1 MKKLRTILLILLSL
15 VLFKE
20 TDMILAA
27 DSSNEQPV
35 TEKYTLDNG
44 LTVILEQNHA
54 SPVVAVNVW
63 VKVGSACE
71 VEGEFGLA
79 HVHEHMLFKGTEK
92 RGVGEIARVI
102 ESSGGDINAFT
113 SFDETVY
120 YVVIASRFAETALD
134 VLSDAVTS
142 STFDPEELSKE
153 LEVVLEEIRRGE
165 DSPSR
170 VLSQKMFAE
179 AYKHHTYKRPVI
191 GTSES
196 VKSFTRE
203 GILDF
208 YKKWYSPDNMV
219 VVVVGDFN
227 ESEIKE
233 KINKTFG
240 KINKTPIPECDI
252 PVEPRQNK
260 INPFVISKD
269 IKEGYFVI
277 AFHGPAANSDD
288 TPVLDV
294 LSNILGGGESS
305 RLYRNIKEEKGI
317 VNSIYSYSFT
327 PKDPGL
333 FVIGGTLKPENSKE
347 ALTEALSELYK
358 LKNEKVSNDELN
370 KAKVN
375 IESDTIY
382 TKETMQGQA
391 QKLGFY
397 EVETGDY
404 VFEKEYLEKVSNVT
418 ADDIVRVANKYFN
431 NDNMTPGFLLP
442 SENVSINV
450 NEISQIAEKVSKM
463 ADSKPE
469 QKSSDSVEQV
479 FKTKLDNGITLLVKE
494 NHAVP
499 IFAARAVFLGGVR
512 FENEKN
518 NGISNLLS
526 DMFTRGT
533 TKRTA
538 EDIAVEVES
547 LAAEIDGFSGKNSI
561 GVAVESLSKN
571 FDKTIDI
578 FSDVIINPTFPEDE
592 IDRAKREIL
601 ASINRQGDNPIRT
614 AVNTFLSTLYTKHP
628 YRFDSLG
635 KPEVVEKFTKQ
646 DLQKFY
652 KKYINPENMVIS
664 VAGDVDTEKVVASL
678 NKQFSG
684 FKGNKLSLPSL
695 KAENR
700 AKSIRESTVTQKDK
714 AQAHILLGFLAP
726 DLNDND
732 QYAFEILNTVLAG
745 QGGRLFTELR
755 DMRSLAY
762 SVTSFYTPGLEPG
775 YFGVYIGTAPQKENE
790 AIDGMKEQLEL
801 LLAKGI
807 TDDELSRA
815 QQYLVGNFEIG
826 LQQNSSQAA
835 RIAFDEIYGQ
845 GYKEYQKYPERIM
858 SVTKEDVLRVAK
870 KYIDL
875 KKYTIT
881 VLRPE

>member
-1 MKKLRTILLILLSL
+1 MHKMNIFRIFLLFLTIFFLL
-15 VLFKE
+15 KE
-20 TDMILAA
+20 NHMILAA
-27 DSSNEQPV
+27 GEI

-54 SPVVAVNVW
+54 SSVVAVNVW

-71 VEGEFGLA
+71 VEGEYGLA

-170 VLSQKMFAE
+170 VLSQKMFSE
-179 AYKHHTYKRPVI
+179 AFKHHTYKRPVI

-203 GILDF
+203 GILKF

-219 VVVVGDFN
+219 LVVVGDFN
-227 ESEIKE
+227 KSDIKD
-233 KINKTFG
+233 KINETFG
-240 KINKTPIPECDI
+240 KISKTPIPKCDI
-252 PVEPRQNK
+252 PVEPAQKK

-269 IKEGYFVI
+269 IKEGYFVV
-277 AFHGPAANSDD
+277 AFHGPEANSDD

-305 RLYRNIKEEKGI
+305 HLYRRIKEEKGI

-347 ALTEALSELYK
+347 AFREALSELYK
-358 LKNEKVSNDELN
+358 LKIEKVSTDELQ

-418 ADDIVRVANKYFN
+418 ADDIVRVANKYFY

-442 SENVSINV
+442 SDSVTINV
-450 NEISQIAEKVSKM
+450 NDIEQIADNVSKQTLNK
-463 ADSKPE
+463 SEKEPPE
-469 QKSSDSVEQV
+469 IKEEV
-479 FKTKLDNGITLLVKE
+479 FKSKLDNGITLLVKE

-518 NGISNLLS
+518 NGLSNLLS

-533 TKRTA
+533 TTRTA

-547 LAAEIDGFSGKNSI
+547 LAAEIDGFSGRNSI
-561 GVAVESLSKN
+561 GVTVESLSKN
-571 FDKTIDI
+571 FDKTMDI
-578 FSDVIINPTFPEDE
+578 FSDVILNSNFPEEE
-592 IDRAKREIL
+592 IERARREVL
-601 ASINRQGDNPIRT
+601 ANINRQQDNPIRI
-614 AVNTFLSTLYTKHP
+614 AINTFLSTLYMSHP
-628 YRFDSLG
+628 YRFDTLG
-635 KPEVVEKFTKQ
+635 THKTVEKFSRQ

-652 KKYINPENMVIS
+652 KKYINPENMVIAI
-664 VAGDVDTEKVVASL
+664 AGDVDTEKVIESI
-678 NKQFSG
+678 NKHFSD
-684 FKGNKLSLPSL
+684 FKGEKLSLPAI
-695 KAENR
+695 KPENP
-700 AKSIRESTVTQKDK
+700 ASSVRESAVSQKDK

-726 DLNDND
+726 DLSDDD
-732 QYAFEILNTVLAG
+732 QYAFEIMNTVLAG

-775 YFGVYIGTAPQKENE
+775 YFGVYIGTAPQKEKE
-790 AIDGMKEQLEL
+790 AIDGIKEQLSL
-801 LLAKGI
+801 LLEKGI
-807 TDDELSRA
+807 TGDELERA
-815 QQYLVGNFEIG
+815 QNYLVGNFEIG

-845 GYKEYQKYPERIM
+845 GHDDYTRYAKKIM
-858 SVTKEDVLRVAK
+858 SVKTDDVLRVAK
-870 KYIDL
+870 RYIDL
-875 KKYTIT
+875 DKYTIT
-881 VLRPE
+881 VLRPEG

>member
-1 MKKLRTILLILLSL
+1 
-15 VLFKE
+15 
-20 TDMILAA
+20 
-27 DSSNEQPV
+27 
-35 TEKYTLDNG
+35 
-44 LTVILEQNHA
+44 
-54 SPVVAVNVW
+54 
-63 VKVGSACE
+63 
-71 VEGEFGLA
+71 
-79 HVHEHMLFKGTEK
+79 MLFKGTEK

-142 STFDPEELSKE
+142 STFDPQELSKE

-179 AYKHHTYKRPVI
+179 AYKKHSYKRPVI

-196 VKSFTRE
+196 VKSFTRDK
-203 GILDF
+203 ILNF

-219 VVVVGDFN
+219 LVVVGDFN
-227 ESEIKE
+227 KSDIKDEINE
-233 KINKTFG
+233 TFG
-240 KINKTPIPECDI
+240 KISKTSIPRCEI
-252 PVEPRQNK
+252 PKEPLQEEL
-260 INPFVISKD
+260 NPFVISKD
-269 IKEGYFVI
+269 IKEGYFAL
-277 AFHGPAANSDD
+277 AFHGPEANSDD

-305 RLYRNIKEEKGI
+305 RLYRKVKEEKGV
-317 VNSIYSYSFT
+317 VNSIYSYAFT

-333 FVIGGTLKPENSKE
+333 FVIGGTLKPQNAKEALKE
-347 ALTEALSELYK
+347 ALTELYK
-358 LKNEKVSNDELN
+358 LKSEKVSTGELE

-391 QKLGFY
+391 QKLGFF

-404 VFEKEYLEKVSNVT
+404 FFETEYLEKVSNVS
-418 ADDIVRVANKYFN
+418 AEDVIRVANKYFN
-431 NDNMTPGFLLP
+431 NSSLTPGFLLP
-442 SENVSINV
+442 SDNVAINV
-450 NEISQIAEKVSKM
+450 NEIRQIAQDISASLNNKPKK
-463 ADSKPE
+463 DSPK
-469 QKSSDSVEQV
+469 QKEEV
-479 FKTKLDNGITLLVKE
+479 FKTKLGNGITLLVKE
-494 NHAVP
+494 NHATP

-518 NGISNLLS
+518 NGISNILS

-533 TKRTA
+533 DSRTA

-547 LAAEIDGFSGKNSI
+547 LAAEIEGFSGRNSI

-571 FDKTIDI
+571 YDKTMDI
-578 FSDVIINPTFPEDE
+578 FADVILNPSFPEQE
-592 IDRAKREIL
+592 IERARREIL
-601 ASINRQGDNPIRT
+601 SNINRRGDNPIRT
-614 AVNTFLSTLYTKHP
+614 AINTFLSTLYTKHP
-628 YRFDSLG
+628 YRFDTLG
-635 KPEVVEKFTKQ
+635 KTEIVENFHKQ
-646 DLQKFY
+646 ELQKFY
-652 KKYINPENMVIS
+652 KKYINPENMVIA
-664 VAGDVDTEKVVASL
+664 VAGDVDTEKVVASV
-678 NKQFSG
+678 KKHFSG
-684 FKGNKLSLPSL
+684 FNGSKLKLPKIS
-695 KAENR
+695 AEKP
-700 AKSIRESTVTQKDK
+700 AGSIRESTVSQKDK

-726 DLNDND
+726 DLNDDD

-775 YFGVYIGTAPQKENE
+775 YFGVYIGTAPQKEKE

-801 LLAKGI
+801 LLDKGI
-807 TDDELSRA
+807 TKVELERA
-815 QQYLVGNFEIG
+815 QNYLVGNFEIG
-826 LQQNSSQAA
+826 LQQNSAQAA

-845 GYKEYQKYPERIM
+845 GWDEYKRYPDKIM
-858 SVTKEDVLRVAK
+858 FVTRQDVLRVAK

-875 KKYTIT
+875 SKYTIT
-881 VLRPE
+881 VLRPESRI